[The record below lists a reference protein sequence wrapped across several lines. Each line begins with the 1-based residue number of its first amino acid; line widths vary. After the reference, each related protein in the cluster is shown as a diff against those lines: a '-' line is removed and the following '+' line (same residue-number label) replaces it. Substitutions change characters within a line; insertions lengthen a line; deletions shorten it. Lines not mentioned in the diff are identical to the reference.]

1 MGYLM
6 FWKNNKML
14 LSAVVIFG
22 LSFFTPTVGAH
33 FPWEKLPVF
42 YALFG
47 FAGCIVVI
55 LIAKALGRLLIKRD
69 ENYYE

>member
-1 MGYLM
+1 M
-6 FWKNNKML
+6 FWKNRKML
-14 LSAVVIFG
+14 LSAIVIFC
-22 LSFFTPTVGAH
+22 LSFFTPTDGAH

-47 FAGCIVVI
+47 FVSCIALII
-55 LIAKALGRLLIKRD
+55 LAKALGKLFIRRD